1 MFAFSPESV
10 ARPSEVTGGGAE
22 RGSSRE
28 SSERRAFPCATGAAR
43 GGECA
48 RATRPRRR
56 EARAD
61 ECVAFREKR
70 RCLGTDEKGSGEK
83 TPEAA
88 RNERPESDRAR
99 RRAGILTSPSLAS
112 RGNVMVYDSRN
123 ERSLPGRTDAL
134 EPGTTSQQRASPSRV
149 DRTRASPRPAR
160 PRACLLRHQ
169 QPGSQHAPTR
179 DTVTTIP
186 RARSCHVRAPD
197 MPGTATLVGGSL
209 GFAMQMYI
217 NALRKLPLLR
227 SASPPPPRPPP
238 VTDPPRPARPTPGG
252 VFDARGRSA
261 RLGFAPPPAL
271 VVPRRVRPR
280 ATRSFARRPAR
291 DARRG
296 APPTSR
302 AAPPR

>member
-10 ARPSEVTGGGAE
+10 ARPSEATGGGAE
-22 RGSSRE
+22 QGSSRE

-48 RATRPRRR
+48 RATRRRRR

-61 ECVAFREKR
+61 ECVAFRENR

-88 RNERPESDRAR
+88 RNERPEPDRAR

-112 RGNVMVYDSRN
+112 RGNVTVYDSGN
-123 ERSLPGRTDAL
+123 ERSLSGRTDAL

-149 DRTRASPRPAR
+149 DRTRAPRPRLARAFFAISSLVPSTLLRVTPSQRSRARARVTLAR
-160 PRACLLRHQ
+160 PTC
-169 QPGSQHAPTR
+169 
-179 DTVTTIP
+179 
-186 RARSCHVRAPD
+186 RARPPSSAARWGSPCRCTSTPCASSRSCAVRP
-197 MPGTATLVGGSL
+197 
-209 GFAMQMYI
+209 
-217 NALRKLPLLR
+217 
-227 SASPPPPRPPP
+227 PPPPRPPP

-280 ATRSFARRPAR
+280 ATRSFARRPTR

>member
-1 MFAFSPESV
+1 MTARIGASGGTTTRGTGAASVRFFSGVGRATE
-10 ARPSEVTGGGAE
+10 RGDRGDAE

-88 RNERPESDRAR
+88 RNERPEPDRAR

-112 RGNVMVYDSRN
+112 RGNVTVYDSGN
-123 ERSLPGRTDAL
+123 ERSLSGRTDAL

-149 DRTRASPRPAR
+149 DRTRAPRPRLAR
-160 PRACLLRHQ
+160 AFFAI
-169 QPGSQHAPTR
+169 STR
-179 DTVTTIP
+179 FP
-186 RARSCHVRAPD
+186 ARSYA
-197 MPGTATLVGGSL
+197 
-209 GFAMQMYI
+209 
-217 NALRKLPLLR
+217 
-227 SASPPPPRPPP
+227 
-238 VTDPPRPARPTPGG
+238 
-252 VFDARGRSA
+252 
-261 RLGFAPPPAL
+261 
-271 VVPRRVRPR
+271 
-280 ATRSFARRPAR
+280 
-291 DARRG
+291 
-296 APPTSR
+296 
-302 AAPPR
+302 